1 MQTIL
6 HFLRQDWIHS
16 LGWTLLHSL
25 WQHALIAT
33 GCALV
38 LVFTRRFSSHTHYW
52 IAFGSLILATLIS
65 AVTFY
70 QYQQASTQIILQAIN
85 HSTATSSFAD
95 KNLINFVQLIN
106 DHINHLVVIWLAG
119 FLVYSLKTLLNYRYC
134 QQLKNNHIIATPEQW
149 QSMFT
154 TLANKV
160 GARTDVTLRISTRAV
175 SPCVIGHFKPVVL
188 LPLAVLTGMSQQQ
201 VEMILLHELAH
212 VRRNDYLLGLLQTT
226 IKILFFFNPFLRWI
240 SNQIDKERE
249 HACDD
254 IAVAISKN
262 PILFANTLKE
272 FATMQFNQKIAM
284 NITGNK
290 LLLNRITRLFDTR
303 ARATKSNYSLL
314 ASALILFSG
323 LIITLCANAN
333 PTIDKKISLNVADV
347 TVQEVLLEVN
357 KKCGSN
363 ETLSANA
370 NEKITLVLED
380 ISCQQAIGLLKDFAE
395 GAADAEESKLQ

>member
-1 MQTIL
+1 MHTFL
-6 HFLRQDWIHS
+6 HFLQQDWIHS

-25 WQHALIAT
+25 WQHALIAIS
-33 GCALV
+33 CALA
-38 LVFTRRFSSHTHYW
+38 LAFTRHVSSNTRYL
-52 IAFGSLILATLIS
+52 IALVSLVLSALIS
-65 AVTFY
+65 AITFY
-70 QYQQASTQIILQAIN
+70 QYQQASTQIILRPAQKTNAME
-85 HSTATSSFAD
+85 SFAD
-95 KNLINFVQLIN
+95 ENLSNAVQLIN
-106 DHINHLVVIWLAG
+106 GHINSFVVIWLVG
-119 FLVYSLKTLLNYRYC
+119 FLVYSLKTLLEYRYC
-134 QQLKNNHIIATPEQW
+134 QQLKNSHIIATPEQW
-149 QSMFT
+149 QTIFT
-154 TLANKV
+154 TLVDKV
-160 GARTDVTLRISTRAV
+160 GARTDVTLRISTLAT

-188 LPLAVLTGMSQQQ
+188 LPLAVLMGMNQQQ
-201 VEMILLHELAH
+201 IEMILLHEIAH
-212 VRRNDYLLGLLQTT
+212 VRRNDYLLGFLQTT

-272 FATMQFNQKIAM
+272 FATMQLNQKAAM

-290 LLLNRITRLFDTR
+290 LLLNRITRLFDTS
-303 ARATKSNYSLL
+303 ARTTKSNYSLL
-314 ASALILFSG
+314 ASVLILFSG

-333 PTIDKKISLNVADV
+333 PTIDKKISLNVADM

-357 KKCGSN
+357 KKCDSN
-363 ETLSANA
+363 ETLTANA

-395 GAADAEESKLQ
+395 GAAGAETSNLQ